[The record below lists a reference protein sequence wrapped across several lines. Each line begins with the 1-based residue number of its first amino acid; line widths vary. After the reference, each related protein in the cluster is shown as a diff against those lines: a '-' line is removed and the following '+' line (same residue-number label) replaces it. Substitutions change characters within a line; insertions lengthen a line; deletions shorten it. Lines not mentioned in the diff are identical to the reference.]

1 MKKILSNLI
10 LLLLLSSISLIIILS
25 TIGIETNKFNN
36 LISKKINQINNNI
49 NLKITTIKFKIDI
62 KKIRLFLETK
72 NPQINYSD
80 ILIPVKNIKVYIDF
94 VSLIKS
100 QPKIRRINLILNQLD
115 IEQLKKI
122 SATLKPSNFTSFVNN
137 RIKQGRL
144 NTELEVYFDNN
155 NLLENFIV
163 RGSVTNLKAE
173 IIKAINLEKT
183 NFSFFADSTDVLI
196 KNIFGEVG
204 PIKIKNGDLKL
215 KLGSEIQLESN
226 FATTIKYDGKSINL
240 KNLSNIHKYFKN
252 IINLEAE
259 LNNSFLINLDETY
272 KIKKYDYKNKGKIA
286 KANFDL
292 TKPLESNFLI
302 DKIKKISLTKS
313 EVKMNFNPK
322 KNITAIAG
330 QYSLNEGN
338 FLLFD
343 LENIAEGA
351 LMKLKLN
358 ADYDKSIELDFINY
372 QKQKDTVATFSLN
385 LEKKK
390 DNIKIKKIN
399 YVDGKN
405 SIFAEDIKFNKDSF
419 LSLKKI
425 TIKTNKKGK
434 KNNDFTVLYGKK
446 ITINGT
452 QFDAT
457 NLPKILN
464 QKTKKNKLLQIS
476 KDIEIDFSSIKAP
489 LSENL
494 KNFKLIGKIEKGK
507 FVKISSKGDF
517 GANNFL
523 DITMKKD
530 PKNQKK
536 YLEIYS
542 DLTRPLLTEYSFFK
556 GLTGGKLLYS
566 SIFDGVN
573 SNSKLKIENFKVI
586 NAPGMIKLLSLAD
599 LGGLADLAEGDGL
612 SFDILEINMER
623 NKDLLKLNEIL
634 ALGPSISV
642 LMDGYQ
648 DQSGLTSLRGT
659 LVPAKTLNKM
669 ISKIPLIGNI
679 VIPKEVGEG
688 LFGISFKMKGPE
700 GKIKT
705 TINPIRTITPRFI
718 QKIIDKKKNLNNFN

>member
-62 KKIRLFLETK
+62 KKISLFLETK

-122 SATLKPSNFTSFVNN
+122 SAALKPSNFTSFVNN

-226 FATTIKYDGKSINL
+226 FGTTIKYDGKSINL
-240 KNLSNIHKYFKN
+240 KNFSNIHKYFKN

-259 LNNSFLINLDETY
+259 FNNSFLINLDETY

-566 SIFDGVN
+566 SIFDGAN

>member
-10 LLLLLSSISLIIILS
+10 LLLLFSSISLIIILS

-62 KKIRLFLETK
+62 KKISLFLETTS
-72 NPQINYSD
+72 PQINYSD

-100 QPKIRRINLILNQLD
+100 QPRIKRINLILNQLD

-122 SATLKPSNFTSFVNN
+122 SATLKPSNLTSFVNN

-144 NTELEVYFDNN
+144 NTELEVYLDSNN
-155 NLLENFIV
+155 RLENFIV

-173 IIKAINLEKT
+173 IIKDITLEKT

-204 PIKIKNGDLKL
+204 PVKIKDGDLKL
-215 KLGSEIQLESN
+215 KLDSEILLESN
-226 FATTIKYDGKSINL
+226 FATTIKHDGKSINF

-272 KIKKYDYKNKGKIA
+272 KIKKYDYKNKGKII
-286 KANFDL
+286 KLNFDFI
-292 TKPLESNFLI
+292 KPLESNFLVE
-302 DKIKKISLTKS
+302 KIKKISLINS
-313 EVKMNFNPK
+313 EIKMNFNSK

-330 QYSLNEGN
+330 KYSLNEGN

-343 LENIAEGA
+343 LENITKEA
-351 LMKLKLN
+351 LLKLKLN
-358 ADYDKSIELDFINY
+358 ADYDKPIELNFINY
-372 QKQKDTVATFSLN
+372 QKQKDVVANFSLN
-385 LEKKK
+385 LEKKI

-399 YVDGKN
+399 YIEGKN
-405 SIFAEDIKFNKDSF
+405 SIFAEDIKFYKDRF
-419 LSLKKI
+419 LSFKKI
-425 TIKTNKKGK
+425 SIKTNKKGK
-434 KNNDFTVLYGKK
+434 KNNDFSVLYGKK
-446 ITINGT
+446 ISINGT

-457 NLPKILN
+457 NLPKILS
-464 QKTKKNKLLQIS
+464 QKTRKNTFLQIS
-476 KDIEIDFSSIKAP
+476 KDIEIDFSNIEAP

-507 FVKISSKGDF
+507 FIKISSKGDF

-566 SIFDGVN
+566 SVFDGAS

-612 SFDILEINMER
+612 SFDVLEINMEK
-623 NKDLLKLNEIL
+623 NKDFLKLNEIL